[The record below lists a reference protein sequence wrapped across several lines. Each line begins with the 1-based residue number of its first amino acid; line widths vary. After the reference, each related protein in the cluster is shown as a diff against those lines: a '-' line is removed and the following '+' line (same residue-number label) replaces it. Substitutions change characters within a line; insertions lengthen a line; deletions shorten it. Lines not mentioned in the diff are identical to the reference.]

1 MTGAMRAAVGTVVT
15 IAGAVGYVHGIAWL
29 QDWSDARFEDRAQQV
44 VEQVIEP
51 AQKVAPPEPVL
62 MDDPASVDV
71 SVVIE
76 PLPEEDPPATED
88 PGWDLTCGEHEWAN
102 EDLTGCVPLPGWD
115 DGVCQEDEPCW
126 DCETMGN
133 LTCGP
138 AYIEPPTE
146 VGADWEGLLVGD
158 VIVCPPGLEVS
169 IDVTPAGTTWA
180 ACM

>member
-1 MTGAMRAAVGTVVT
+1 MTGAMRAAVGTVIT
-15 IAGAVGYVHGIAWL
+15 LAGAVGYVHGIAWL

-51 AQKVAPPEPVL
+51 AEKVAPPEPVL

-88 PGWDLTCGEHEWAN
+88 PGWE
-102 EDLTGCVPLPGWD
+102 

>member
-51 AQKVAPPEPVL
+51 AEKVAPPEPVL
-62 MDDPASVDV
+62 ADDPASVDV

-88 PGWDLTCGEHEWAN
+88 PGWE
-102 EDLTGCVPLPGWD
+102 

>member
-1 MTGAMRAAVGTVVT
+1 MRAMRAAVGTLVT
-15 IAGAVGYVHGIAWL
+15 LVAAAGYVHGIVWL
-29 QDWSDARFEDRAQQV
+29 QDWNDERIQERAQEV

-51 AQKVAPPEPVL
+51 AEDTLGHLTTDKVAPP
-62 MDDPASVDV
+62 DPAWDLVCGENETANEDLTACIPLEPSQHGSVDV
-71 SVVIE
+71 SVTIE
-76 PLPEEDPPATED
+76 PLE
-88 PGWDLTCGEHEWAN
+88 
-102 EDLTGCVPLPGWD
+102 

-169 IDVTPAGTTWA
+169 IDVTPAGATWA

>member
-1 MTGAMRAAVGTVVT
+1 
-15 IAGAVGYVHGIAWL
+15 
-29 QDWSDARFEDRAQQV
+29 
-44 VEQVIEP
+44 
-51 AQKVAPPEPVL
+51 
-62 MDDPASVDV
+62 
-71 SVVIE
+71 
-76 PLPEEDPPATED
+76 
-88 PGWDLTCGEHEWAN
+88 
-102 EDLTGCVPLPGWD
+102 
-115 DGVCQEDEPCW
+115 
-126 DCETMGN
+126 MGN

>member
-15 IAGAVGYVHGIAWL
+15 LAGAVGYVHGIAWL

-76 PLPEEDPPATED
+76 PLPEEDPPAAED
-88 PGWDLTCGEHEWAN
+88 PGWE
-102 EDLTGCVPLPGWD
+102 